1 MNEWALE
8 GLKQGM
14 SRERERERERNE
26 KNKISQYFN
35 EVLSVALVL

>member
-14 SRERERERERNE
+14 SRERERERNE